1 MNIGA
6 SPIVERIRAWRGPII
21 LGARRLLAL
30 GSLARLARWRARREE
45 GHSWPTT
52 LVLGRWRWTRD
63 NWRNRTYYLLAA
75 LWTGLI
81 FVPFPN
87 DWNPFGTTEDAEGF
101 LRTLWQVE
109 AAALALSL
117 AIIVF
122 AVQAFRSASQERYG
136 ALRRY
141 IRASWLQEGYEQG
154 VVALLI
160 AAVVLIGAGHGGPA
174 GSAGA
179 VAGLA
184 CFLSVF
190 VLPPLLNG
198 ALRTSRRD
206 FLREERESRLTAAV
220 SEQVDQD
227 VAARHG
233 FLLITELEAAE
244 PINLDLFARAKGDT
258 PMNAL
263 LANSAGAVAD
273 INVLR
278 LIRLARSARDS
289 GGVTLVTRL
298 GDYVGTRSQLL
309 LLPAAASER
318 DMRRAGR
325 IVKLRAGRR
334 REETLAQYLDD
345 LEEEAVAA
353 IRTGAPASFDAIG
366 DAYVETLMEFP
377 RSWARYGHEYSSSV
391 ARGLEFFPTGPVDT
405 IARQFYT
412 NIKEAL
418 RGSSDDVLLT
428 AAYLPMRVCS
438 RAVEYH
444 AEGLLTNMIRL
455 HSVFVA
461 AGWTQG
467 GDKGTLLANDASR
480 HLVEFTRY
488 YLQPR
493 LEEGDIDDRLRFGGY
508 VRLVY
513 DQFNAILKLGVDRGA
528 VEFLQKVD
536 GDWDTLL
543 EHWEVDEYSTPP
555 ALMDQ
560 LEEAAGR
567 GEPGAAERLK
577 EAKETAQLAELRR
590 DLDDRRTMLR
600 FGLALWAWTQ
610 KPSAWRESFAYFSTQ
625 LGGLD
630 RLTQTTTKA
639 MDAEFRDRAPW
650 SNWILDTLQEGRVHS
665 IGVATGIVETFIAV
679 ALRSIQPDEPAPKL
693 PPTEWMSVQLDHAR
707 KVLKDAVS
715 DERNDDLRD
724 VTERA
729 AKVQEAI
736 EAGAE
741 TWRQQERMD
750 IIEAPLDAEKV
761 ATFREPARDSL
772 VKARVVPGLLSLAGA
787 LTPLDTPPDRPP
799 LIQSQVHKGL
809 FVANSRWVGA
819 GMVAKDVGRQTA
831 QLELRTLIQPME
843 SLDRRSLVAD
853 EHRGAEIASELREQ
867 LRLAVADAA
876 RETEPTSVVLLLP
889 ISWQLSEAL
898 GFPFLGRSAKPPED
912 WGLSEGAVHAFA
924 GVFEGVATYRFP
936 HVPRDVLY
944 VVDLSRYVAA
954 DTWQPTE
961 EQIVTVSV
969 LTEEEARDRAQR
981 SSDPDK
987 LGEDEIVRRWL
998 ETALITV
1005 DPGLRISEDRDDSA
1019 LTAVRL
1025 PASLIRDAG

>member
-1 MNIGA
+1 VNQQRDSGEGLA
-6 SPIVERIRAWRGPII
+6 GKPLQRW
-21 LGARRLLAL
+21 LAL

-45 GHSWPTT
+45 GHSRPAT

-63 NWRNRTYYLLAA
+63 HWRNRTYYLLAA
-75 LWTGLI
+75 FWTGLI

-160 AAVVLIGAGHGGPA
+160 TAVVLIGAGHGGPA

-184 CFLSVF
+184 SFLSVF

-206 FLREERESRLTAAV
+206 FLSEERESRLTAAV

-244 PINLDLFARAKGDT
+244 PIKLDLFARAKGDT

-263 LANSAGAVAD
+263 LANSAESVAD

-278 LIRLARSARDS
+278 LIRLARRLRDS
-289 GGVTLVTRL
+289 GGVTLITRL
-298 GDYVGTRSQLL
+298 NDYVGMRSQLL

-318 DMRRAGR
+318 DVRRAGR

-334 REETLAQYLDD
+334 RDETLAQYLDD
-345 LEEEAVAA
+345 LEEEAVSA
-353 IRTGAPASFDAIG
+353 IRTGAPASFDAIA

-391 ARGLEFFPTGPVDT
+391 ARGLEFFPTGPVNT

-467 GDKGTLLANDASR
+467 GDKGMLLANDAPR

-493 LEEGDIDDRLRFGGY
+493 MEEGNIDDRLRFGGY
-508 VRLVY
+508 VQLVY

-567 GEPGAAERLK
+567 REPGAAERLK
-577 EAKETAQLAELRR
+577 EAKDTAQLAELRR

-610 KPSAWRESFAYFSTQ
+610 KPRAWRESFAYFSAQ
-625 LGGLD
+625 LGGPD
-630 RLTQTTTKA
+630 RLAQLTTKA

-650 SNWILDTLQEGRVHS
+650 SNWVLDTLQEGRVHS
-665 IGVATGIVETFIAV
+665 IGVASGIVETFVAV
-679 ALRSIQPDEPAPKL
+679 ALRSIQPGQPAPQL
-693 PPTEWMSVQLDHAR
+693 PPAEWMSVQLDHAR
-707 KVLKDAVS
+707 KVLGDAVT
-715 DERNDDLRD
+715 DERNDDLPD
-724 VTERA
+724 VAERA

-736 EAGAE
+736 EAGADA
-741 TWRQQERMD
+741 WRQQERMD
-750 IIEAPLDAEKV
+750 MIEAPLDPEKV
-761 ATFREPARDSL
+761 ATFRERARESL
-772 VKARVVPGLLSLAGA
+772 VKARVVSGLLRIAGA
-787 LTPLDTPPDRPP
+787 ATAVGAPPDKPP
-799 LIQSQVHKGL
+799 LVQSQVNKGL
-809 FVANSRWVGA
+809 FVADSRWVGA
-819 GMVAKDVGRQTA
+819 DMVAQDVGRQTA
-831 QLELRTLIQPME
+831 QLELRTLIAPME
-843 SLDRRSLVAD
+843 NVDRRSLVAD
-853 EHRGAEIASELREQ
+853 EQAGAEIASEFREQ
-867 LRLAVADAA
+867 LRLLVADAA
-876 RETEPTSVVLLLP
+876 QNAEPTSVVLLLP

-898 GFPFLGRSAKPPED
+898 GFPFLGRSAKPPEE
-912 WGLSEGAVHAFA
+912 WGLSEGAAHAFT
-924 GVFEGVATYRFP
+924 GVFEGAATYRFP
-936 HVPRDVLY
+936 HVPKDVLY
-944 VVDLSRYVAA
+944 VVNLARYAIA
-954 DTWQPTE
+954 ETWQRPE
-961 EQIVTVSV
+961 EQIVTVTV
-969 LTEEEARDRAQR
+969 LTEGEARERAQR

-998 ETALITV
+998 ETAFITV
-1005 DPGLRISEDRDDSA
+1005 DPGLLIREDRDSVA
-1019 LTAVRL
+1019 ITAVRL
-1025 PASLIRDAG
+1025 PASLTRDAG